1 MITNKSYNIV
11 FYSNGLYINDLYVT
25 NMHTAIGQAIYSI
38 NHTNILIIDQ
48 VKIYKVGKLVAELV
62 AELNKWK
69 WGEKRMKLNDLLTND
84 LLTIL
89 KDCDI
94 VKVNP
99 ISDENGNIIKII
111 VEYIPCN

>member
-1 MITNKSYNIV
+1 
-11 FYSNGLYINDLYVT
+11 
-25 NMHTAIGQAIYSI
+25 
-38 NHTNILIIDQ
+38 
-48 VKIYKVGKLVAELV
+48 
-62 AELNKWK
+62 
-69 WGEKRMKLNDLLTND
+69 MKLNDLLTND

-111 VEYIPCN
+111 VEYTPCK